1 LYCEIIS
8 SIIEVWNADQSS
20 ENWGTEMDAAPN
32 PMAVAA
38 LIGDPARATI
48 LMALFGG
55 ESRPATDLARRCG
68 LTPQTVS
75 MHLAKLAHGGLLTV
89 ERSGRHKY
97 YRLASPLVGQALEA
111 LNLLAPRLPV
121 RSLSQSEE
129 VKALRFARTCYD
141 HLAGVVGVGLADV
154 LRERG
159 YTELSEGG
167 FQLTATGAAW
177 LADFGVDTAQ
187 LAHARRAFAPGC
199 LDWSERRRHL
209 AGALGA
215 AITTQLFTRGWV
227 ERLPTS
233 RAVRLTASGRTGL
246 LDVLNLGFPAG
257 AEAD

>member
-1 LYCEIIS
+1 
-8 SIIEVWNADQSS
+8 
-20 ENWGTEMDAAPN
+20 
-32 PMAVAA
+32 
-38 LIGDPARATI
+38 
-48 LMALFGG
+48 
-55 ESRPATDLARRCG
+55 
-68 LTPQTVS
+68 
-75 MHLAKLAHGGLLTV
+75 MHLAKLTHGGLLTV

-97 YRLASPLVGQALEA
+97 YRLAGPLVGQALEA

-159 YTELSEGG
+159 YTEFSEGS
-167 FQLTATGAAW
+167 FQLTATGAVW
-177 LADFGVDTAQ
+177 LADFGVDIAR

-246 LDVLNLGFPAG
+246 LDELNLGFPAG
-257 AEAD
+257 AATD